1 MGKYCAVKLIG
12 KSVILVAAL
21 APMRR
26 EMSILAI
33 VTPVVLAVLSI
44 GVVAAG
50 LNIEPPLKDVSP
62 LFKEEHAEVF
72 VVETVKIVVLAAAA
86 K

>member
-21 APMRR
+21 APMKR

-50 LNIEPPLKDVSP
+50 LNIEPPLKAVNP

-72 VVETVKIVVLAAAA
+72 AVETVKIVVLAAAA